1 MPYEQRRYSVLGRML
16 WQPLFSAPFTYTAPR
31 ILLPAA
37 LIGILAS
44 VIAGIDA
51 GLKVA
56 AIDWIFA
63 CCLVSFTYGRG
74 HGAETRAADR
84 VPVHILSPFGYQ
96 TARWMLGSD
105 ITLDQYVRHRDAS
118 TGELFV
124 LTVFRDGRETMHL
137 LDRAHWLE
145 AKRQMETNR

>member
-1 MPYEQRRYSVLGRML
+1 M
-16 WQPLFSAPFTYTAPR
+16 YTAPR

-37 LIGILAS
+37 LIGILVG

-74 HGAETRAADR
+74 HGAETRAADPVR
-84 VPVHILSPFGYQ
+84 VHILSPFGYQ
-96 TARWMLGSD
+96 TALWTLGSD
-105 ITLDQYVRHRDAS
+105 VTLDQYVRHRDAS

-124 LTVFRDGRETMHL
+124 ITVFRDERKIMYL
-137 LDRAHWLE
+137 LDRVRWLE